1 MDFPR
6 FFAGAVSLAACFV
19 STATAASNYTGLV
32 LPFREVVVSSPVQST
47 IDSIERKEGDTVAR
61 GDTLAQLDN
70 RIEKLDMLRT
80 KAAMEKRQFDFE
92 GTKNLF
98 EDNIISED
106 EAMKGRIELE
116 LARLQ
121 AEQAEEINRLR
132 TITAP
137 ISGIIVEKMREIGES
152 VTATQPM
159 FRLVDID
166 KVFVQ
171 FYLPVEDSASIKV
184 GRELQIKCRAADEET
199 MFPGRVEF
207 VDPRVDAASGLIRV
221 KVIVDNPD
229 HAIKPGLRA
238 EIFIPESN

>member
-6 FFAGAVSLAACFV
+6 FFAGSLMLAAGLV
-19 STATAASNYTGLV
+19 SSAVAASNYTGLV
-32 LPFREVVVSSPVQST
+32 LPFKEVVVSSPVQST
-47 IDSIERKEGDTVAR
+47 IDAIACKEGDTVKR
-61 GDTLAQLDN
+61 GETLAQLDN

-80 KAAMEKRQFDFE
+80 KAALEKRQFDFE
-92 GTKNLF
+92 GSKNLF
-98 EDNIISED
+98 ADNIISED

-121 AEQAEEINRLR
+121 AEQAEEINRMR

-137 ISGIIVEKMREIGES
+137 INGIIVEKMREIGES
-152 VTATQPM
+152 VTATEPM

-166 KVFVQ
+166 RVFIQ
-171 FYLPVEDSASIKV
+171 FYLPVEDSAAIKV
-184 GRELQIKCRAADEET
+184 GKALRIKCRAADEDA
-199 MFPGRVEF
+199 MFDGRVEF

-221 KVIVDNPD
+221 KVIVDNPK

>member
-1 MDFPR
+1 MDLSR
-6 FFAGAVSLAACFV
+6 FFAGTVSLIMGLV
-19 STATAASNYTGLV
+19 STATAASHYTGLV
-32 LPFREVVVSSPVQST
+32 LPFKEVVVSSPVQST
-47 IDSIERKEGDTVAR
+47 IDSIECKEGDTVAR
-61 GDTLAQLDN
+61 GDILAQLDN

-92 GTKNLF
+92 GTNNLF
-98 EDNIISED
+98 ADNIISED

-171 FYLPVEDSASIKV
+171 FYLPVEDSALIKV
-184 GRELQIKCRAADEET
+184 GRELRVKCRAADEDA
-199 MFPGRVEF
+199 MFPGVVAF

-221 KVIVDNPD
+221 KVIIDNPD